1 MAGTGA
7 VAAPGFSAVC
17 CRCQR
22 AFFTGGVLDGSG
34 DMRGRLERRYR
45 TSDQVSG
52 VGGNGGRKY

>member
-22 AFFTGGVLDGSG
+22 AFFIGGVLDGSG
-34 DMRGRLERRYR
+34 DMRGRLERR
-45 TSDQVSG
+45 
-52 VGGNGGRKY
+52 